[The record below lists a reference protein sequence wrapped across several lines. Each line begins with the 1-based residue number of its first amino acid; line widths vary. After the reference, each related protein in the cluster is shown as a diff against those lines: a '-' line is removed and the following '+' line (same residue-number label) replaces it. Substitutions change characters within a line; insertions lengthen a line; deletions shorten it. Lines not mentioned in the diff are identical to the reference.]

1 MTLNEALNCHHFVT
15 LIKFT
20 DGDTSLSK
28 ELKAKLMA
36 MRIQLSK
43 FRKSFDEDVKEAA
56 EQIKTEE
63 FNTLGMKED
72 KTPEEQARFDELLK
86 TLDAEYNEFIRQ
98 KGTEEVSYDKW
109 LTEEEFYQIVE
120 VNSSEDVEVNGI
132 EVSAPDFLEVVYN
145 LFVK

>member
-1 MTLNEALNCHHFVT
+1 
-15 LIKFT
+15 
-20 DGDTSLSK
+20 
-28 ELKAKLMA
+28 MA

-43 FRKSFDEDVKEAA
+43 FRKSFDEDLKEAA

-63 FNTLGMKED
+63 FNQLGSNENKM
-72 KTPEEQARFDELLK
+72 PEEQARFDELLK

-98 KGTEEVSYDKW
+98 KSMEEVDYNKW
-109 LTEEEFYQIVE
+109 LTEDEYFQIVD
-120 VNSSEDVEVNGI
+120 VNSGKNVEVNGI

>member
-98 KGTEEVSYDKW
+98 KGTEEVAYDKW

>member
-63 FNTLGMKED
+63 FNNLGMKED

>member
-98 KGTEEVSYDKW
+98 KGAEEVSYDKW

>member
-1 MTLNEALNCHHFVT
+1 
-15 LIKFT
+15 
-20 DGDTSLSK
+20 
-28 ELKAKLMA
+28 MA

-43 FRKSFDEDVKEAA
+43 FRKSFDEDLKEAA

-109 LTEEEFYQIVE
+109 LTEDEYFQIVD
-120 VNSSEDVEVNGI
+120 VNSGKNVEVNGI